1 MKKMFCSLMA
11 VVVFLAPLV
20 ANAADDTSQPS
31 NIQLAFVAEGVFIA
45 ASAVASR
52 EPHAFGVAAALMF
65 PAAVLGSNI
74 STTTSTIAM
83 IGSESLAFYNI
94 TVDRNNR
101 TRQDIFKRNM
111 IGWHALALAV
121 GVTGYIMGD
130 YGSNKSVAVV
140 PVDNHGAKIMYSYNF

>member
-1 MKKMFCSLMA
+1 MA

-31 NIQLAFVAEGVFIA
+31 NLQLAFVAEGVFIV
-45 ASAVASR
+45 ASAVASK

-121 GVTGYIMGD
+121 GVTGYFMGD

>member
-1 MKKMFCSLMA
+1 MA